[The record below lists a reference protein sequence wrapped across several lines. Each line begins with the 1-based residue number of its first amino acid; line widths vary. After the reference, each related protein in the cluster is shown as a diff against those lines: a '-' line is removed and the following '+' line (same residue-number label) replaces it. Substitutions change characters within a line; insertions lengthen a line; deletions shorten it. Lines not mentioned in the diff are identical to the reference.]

1 MLIIYP
7 NFRNR
12 DHMKIM
18 LRVDLEK
25 IQAQKAI
32 LKSSLCIVVETL
44 FAQMLNVTED
54 SICLLLT
61 IARV

>member
-1 MLIIYP
+1 
-7 NFRNR
+7 
-12 DHMKIM
+12 MKIM